1 MRQDEIAWDQA
12 QTEGNEI
19 LAEYPT
25 QNLDR
30 REKKCYDDTRDS
42 LPELKGIKSYYND
55 TPIYMSI
62 SANRPPKYEATV
74 PTTDEVSYDVPEVI
88 TFDLG
93 L

>member
-1 MRQDEIAWDQA
+1 MFQDEIAWDQA

-30 REKKCYDDTRDS
+30 RERKCYTDTAV
-42 LPELKGIKSYYND
+42 PFPPNEND

-62 SANRPPKYEATV
+62 SANRPPKYGAPK
-74 PTTDEVSYDVPEVI
+74 PTTEEVSYEVLDPPTFKLDV
-88 TFDLG
+88 
-93 L
+93 